1 MILTYKVR
9 HNRDFS
15 SELAKARQIAEFA
28 IMNRD
33 KLSSK
38 YVKHIGLKSAVAN
51 QLLRKYGRDRRCRRV
66 SRVKLIVPGQG
77 IRFDREAKTITIPC
91 LSLTVPYGFGR
102 EFETIN
108 QIEADNRYLYVSVT
122 VREEPPMETE
132 DALGVDLNAT
142 GHVAVIA
149 VPKTGKVAKLGK
161 KAEHVHKKYS
171 RLRRRFQK
179 QGKLRKLKQVK
190 RRESRIV
197 RDLNHKVSRK
207 IVSLARKNQ
216 CRIQM
221 EDLSGIRQ
229 RAKTARSFRYGLNS
243 WSFYQLRLFVEY
255 KANLQGVPVS
265 FVDPRYTSKECSRCG
280 LKGERS
286 DKRFK
291 CPHCGHV
298 AHADVNAA
306 FNVALRPE
314 SMERSIGDSDPMDG
328 SADTPRGATSL
339 KALDSRTPLL

>member
-9 HNRDFS
+9 HHRDFS
-15 SELAKARQIAEFA
+15 SELAKARQVAEFA
-28 IMNRD
+28 ISNRD

-38 YVKHIGLKSAVAN
+38 HVKQLGLKSAIAN
-51 QLLRKYGRDRRCRRV
+51 QLLRKYGRDKRCRQI

-77 IRFDREAKTITIPC
+77 VRFDREAKTLAIPC
-91 LSLTVPYGFGR
+91 LSLCVPYGFGR
-102 EFETIN
+102 EFEAIN
-108 QIEADNRYLYVSVT
+108 QVEADNRYLYVSVT
-122 VREEPPMETE
+122 VREEPLMETE

-142 GHVAVIA
+142 GHVAVVA
-149 VPKTGKVAKLGK
+149 VPKTGQVAKLGK

-207 IVSLARKNQ
+207 IVSLARENR

-229 RAKTARSFRYGLNS
+229 RAKTVRSFRYGLNS
-243 WSFYQLRLFVEY
+243 WSFYPLRLFVEY
-255 KANLQGVPVS
+255 KAKLQGQAARPS
-265 FVDPRYTSKECSRCG
+265 CKAKLQGQAARPSCKAFPSPSLIRATPRKSVRDADSWESEATSDSSVRTAVTLLMRIAMPPSTSRCV
-280 LKGERS
+280 R
-286 DKRFK
+286 
-291 CPHCGHV
+291 
-298 AHADVNAA
+298 
-306 FNVALRPE
+306 
-314 SMERSIGDSDPMDG
+314 
-328 SADTPRGATSL
+328 
-339 KALDSRTPLL
+339 KA